1 MHGEMNSKHQTN
13 PMQHDDIQA
22 VQLKKCGIKKEER
35 TKQHQGEPDRI
46 TVYQNVKRG
55 RKHIILMN

>member
-1 MHGEMNSKHQTN
+1 MNSKHQTN
-13 PMQHDDIQA
+13 QMQHDDIQA
-22 VQLKKCGIKKEER
+22 VQLKKYGIKKEER
-35 TKQHQGEPDRI
+35 TRQYQGEPDRV

>member
-1 MHGEMNSKHQTN
+1 
-13 PMQHDDIQA
+13 MQNNDIQTI
-22 VQLKKCGIKKEER
+22 QFEKCGIKKEER
-35 TKQHQGEPDRI
+35 TRQYHGEPQSI

>member
-1 MHGEMNSKHQTN
+1 
-13 PMQHDDIQA
+13 MQNDDIQT
-22 VQLKKCGIKKEER
+22 VQLEKCGIKKEVR
-35 TKQHQGEPDRI
+35 TRQHQDEPDRI

>member
-1 MHGEMNSKHQTN
+1 
-13 PMQHDDIQA
+13 MQHDDIQA

-35 TKQHQGEPDRI
+35 TRQYQGEPDRV
-46 TVYQNVKRG
+46 TVYQNVKKG